1 MWIIILITKYKNTMF
16 KTLALATAVAAH
28 EFTPYADIYGAGDF
42 PAVTTP
48 MTFVQNAGQEN
59 FNIIM
64 DQTKG
69 SPDPPAL
76 GTTEQFTIS
85 GLATHPLEVAN
96 LEFRCWLF
104 GAKVYD
110 EKFAPTSTTVTP
122 GQVWTQSL
130 PFDVPSVAPSTEY
143 DVEVAGVD
151 ASGADLFSMRTAFKF

>member
-1 MWIIILITKYKNTMF
+1 MF
-16 KTLALATAVAAH
+16 KTLALATAVTAH
-28 EFTPYADIYGAGDF
+28 EFTPYAVLDGAGDF
-42 PAVTTP
+42 PSITTP

-59 FNIIM
+59 FTIMM

-85 GLATHPLEVAN
+85 GLATHPLTVEK

-110 EKFAPTSTTVTP
+110 EKFDPTTTTVMP
-122 GQVWTQSL
+122 GTVWSQSI

-151 ASGADLFSMRTAFKF
+151 ASGADLFSMRTAFRF

>member
-1 MWIIILITKYKNTMF
+1 MF

-28 EFTPYADIYGAGDF
+28 EFTPYAALEGAGSF

-59 FNIIM
+59 FTIVM
-64 DQTKG
+64 DQTSG

-76 GTTEQFTIS
+76 STTEQFTIS
-85 GLATHPLEVAN
+85 GLATHPLEVVQ

-110 EKFAPTSTTVTP
+110 EKFVPTSTAVLP
-122 GQVWTQSL
+122 GTIWTQQI

-143 DVEVAGVD
+143 DVEVAGID
-151 ASGADLFSMRTAFKF
+151 ASGADLFSMRTAFRF

>member
-1 MWIIILITKYKNTMF
+1 MF
-16 KTLALATAVAAH
+16 KTLALATAVTAH
-28 EFTPYADIYGAGDF
+28 EFTPYAVLDGAGDF
-42 PAVTTP
+42 PSITTP

-59 FNIIM
+59 FTIMM

-69 SPDPPAL
+69 NPDPPAL

-85 GLATHPLEVAN
+85 GLATHPLDVEK

-110 EKFAPTSTTVTP
+110 EKFDPTSTTVMP
-122 GQVWTQSL
+122 GTVWTQSL

>member
-1 MWIIILITKYKNTMF
+1 MF

-28 EFTPYADIYGAGDF
+28 EFTPYASLEGPGAF
-42 PAVTTP
+42 PAITTP
-48 MTFVQNAGQEN
+48 MTFEQNAGQEN
-59 FNIIM
+59 FTIVM

-76 GTTEQFTIS
+76 GTTEQFTIA

-110 EKFAPTSTTVTP
+110 EKFVPTVTSVVP
-122 GQVWTQSL
+122 GTIWSQSL

-143 DVEVAGVD
+143 DVEVAGID

>member
-1 MWIIILITKYKNTMF
+1 MI
-16 KTLALATAVAAH
+16 
-28 EFTPYADIYGAGDF
+28 TPYMDLGVAGTF

-48 MTFVQNAGQEN
+48 MTFEQNAGQAN
-59 FNIIM
+59 FNIMM
-64 DQTKG
+64 DQTMG
-69 SPDPPAL
+69 SPDPPTL
-76 GTTEQFTIS
+76 GTTEQFTIA
-85 GLATHPLEVAN
+85 GLATHPLTVEK

-110 EKFAPTSTTVTP
+110 EKFDPTTTTVVP
-122 GQVWTQSL
+122 GTVWTQSL

>member
-1 MWIIILITKYKNTMF
+1 MF

-28 EFTPYADIYGAGDF
+28 EFTPYASLEGPGAF
-42 PAVTTP
+42 PAITTP
-48 MTFVQNAGQEN
+48 MTFEQNAGQEN
-59 FNIIM
+59 FTIVM

-76 GTTEQFTIS
+76 GTTEQFTIA

-110 EKFAPTSTTVTP
+110 EKFVPTVTSVVP
-122 GQVWTQSL
+122 GTIWSQSL

-151 ASGADLFSMRTAFKF
+151 ASGADLFSMRTAFRF

>member
-1 MWIIILITKYKNTMF
+1 MF

-28 EFTPYADIYGAGDF
+28 EFTPYASLEGPGAF
-42 PAVTTP
+42 PAITTP

-59 FNIIM
+59 FQIVM
-64 DQTKG
+64 DQTNG
-69 SPDPPAL
+69 TPDPPAL

-110 EKFAPTSTTVTP
+110 EKFVPTTASVIP
-122 GQVWTQSL
+122 GTIWSQSL

-151 ASGADLFSMRTAFKF
+151 ASGADLFSMRTAFRF

>member
-1 MWIIILITKYKNTMF
+1 MF

-28 EFTPYADIYGAGDF
+28 EFTPYAALEGAGEF
-42 PAVTTP
+42 PAITTP

-59 FNIIM
+59 FTIVM
-64 DQTKG
+64 DQTSG

-76 GTTEQFTIS
+76 GSTEHFTIS
-85 GLATHPLEVAN
+85 GLATHPLSVVN

-110 EKFAPTSTTVTP
+110 EKFTPTSTDVIP
-122 GQVWTQSL
+122 GSVWTQSL

-143 DVEVAGVD
+143 DVEVAGV
-151 ASGADLFSMRTAFKF
+151 GADGVDLFSMRTAFKF